1 MTNIDQFESVF
12 KAAEK
17 APFVF
22 EETQLES
29 VLIVSDLT
37 GDEAEA
43 FENETRAFLNSIA
56 GNFPDLKVTA
66 IGGDDFGGVGSLL
79 QVVGEHDPDIVCTY
93 RNLHTPATEYP
104 YSLGTYVDVLTQV
117 STIPVLLL
125 PHPLLGGKRAPIRGA
140 QSVMAITDHLAGD
153 HHLVSCAATLTSA
166 NGTLFLTHIE
176 DETVYNRYASI
187 IGKLPA
193 IDTDEANKAILERLL
208 KEPTDFIE
216 SCRQVLSEREFPIT
230 IEAIVALGDNLAD
243 YKRLIAEHSCD
254 LVLLNTK
261 DADQLAMHGLAYPL
275 SIELR
280 DTPMLLL

>member
-1 MTNIDQFESVF
+1 
-12 KAAEK
+12 
-17 APFVF
+17 
-22 EETQLES
+22 
-29 VLIVSDLT
+29 
-37 GDEAEA
+37 
-43 FENETRAFLNSIA
+43 
-56 GNFPDLKVTA
+56 
-66 IGGDDFGGVGSLL
+66 
-79 QVVGEHDPDIVCTY
+79 
-93 RNLHTPATEYP
+93 
-104 YSLGTYVDVLTQV
+104 SLGTYVDVLTQV

-166 NGTLFLTHIE
+166 NGTLFLAHIE

-208 KEPTDFIE
+208 KEPADFIE